1 MLRRSVSM
9 FFIGCASG
17 LPFLMTL
24 TVLDVWMKSEGISN
38 TVIGFV
44 TFVNIPYVL
53 KFLWAHYIDRYKC
66 PFVPERLT
74 HKKGWVL
81 FADIIIAS
89 GLFLIGMLN
98 PQKDFWVLM
107 ILSFFVVFATSIQN
121 IALYSFQ
128 VDNLKKLEYGSTASC
143 VTLGYRVGMLIAS
156 SGSLFISSYFGW
168 QASYTFIGALVMVC
182 TFFVMR
188 LKEPMEIES
197 KERAVVRNIAN
208 NLISKKSS
216 KYEFMNR
223 IRLSFFECLVFPF
236 KIFQKNK
243 NWLLIIMIIVSFKA
257 GDVFV
262 HKMSKPLYIELGFSL
277 EDIAIVVSCFGF
289 MATAIGGFIGGLIV
303 KRIGTK
309 RGMLYCNILHAF
321 ANLMYVFLYI
331 KGYNF
336 TLFYTS
342 VALENLSGGMMMTA
356 FLSFIYKMSANCYP
370 ATQYSLLWGLH
381 AFAAN
386 LFRGMSGLT
395 VDCVGWISFYI
406 IGFFITIPSIAMMV
420 RLIHNVKVQKLSREK
435 ERKVA

>member
-1 MLRRSVSM
+1 MIPRPVSM

-66 PFVPERLT
+66 PFIPQNIS
-74 HKKGWVL
+74 HKKGWIL
-81 FADIIIAS
+81 FSSILIAI
-89 GLFLIGMLN
+89 GLFVISFLN
-98 PQKDFWVLM
+98 PKDNFAMLM
-107 ILSFFVVFATSIQN
+107 IVAFLVVFATSIQN

-128 VDNLKKLEYGSTASC
+128 VDNIKKIEYGPIASC
-143 VTLGYRVGMLIAS
+143 VIFGYRFGMVIAS

-168 QASYTFIGALVMVC
+168 QAAYTFIACLVLVC
-182 TFFVMR
+182 TVVILQ
-188 LKEPMEIES
+188 LKEPSEIES
-197 KERAVVRNIAN
+197 EEKTTIKRIASNFIRRNP
-208 NLISKKSS
+208 S
-216 KYEFMNR
+216 KYNFINK
-223 IRLSFFECLVFPF
+223 IKLSFFECLVFPF
-236 KIFQKNK
+236 KLFQKNK
-243 NWLLIIMIIVSFKA
+243 NWFLIILIIISFKA

-289 MATAIGGFIGGLIV
+289 IATVIGGFLGGIIV
-303 KRIGTK
+303 KNIGIK
-309 RGMLYCNILHAF
+309 RSMLYCNILHAF

-356 FLSFIYKMSANCYP
+356 FLSFIYKMSSNCYP
-370 ATQYSLLWGLH
+370 ATQYALLWGIH

-386 LFRGMSGLT
+386 IFRSLSGIT
-395 VDCVGWISFYI
+395 VDHVGWISFYI
-406 IGFFITIPSIAMMV
+406 IGFFITVPSIILIL
-420 RLIHNVKVQKLSREK
+420 RLIYNVKIQKSLQCK
-435 ERKVA
+435 NIKK